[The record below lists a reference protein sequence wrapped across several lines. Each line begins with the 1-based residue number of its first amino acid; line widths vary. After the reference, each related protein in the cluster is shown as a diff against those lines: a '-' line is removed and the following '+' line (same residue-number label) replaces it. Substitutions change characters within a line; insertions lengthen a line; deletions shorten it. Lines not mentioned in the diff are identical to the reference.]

1 MKNYSIIFVS
11 LTALCISACNGGS
24 SSSSSNNALAYNQTP
39 IVVDHGVN
47 ESALPNRPFVT
58 VTLCVPGTTTCQTI
72 DHVLLDTGSDGL
84 RVPASVLKNAAM
96 YPQLTLDNQPLYT
109 CANYAAGYDFG
120 SMNLTDV
127 VWGGET
133 AKSVPFQ
140 IIDDS
145 QPQVGI
151 PASCDATGS
160 YFDFIA
166 AGQNAIIGVRN
177 SVYDADTNYT
187 CVNGTC
193 TPVTNLPESMLIGTP
208 VIRMPVDNN
217 GVLLQFPNVPANG
230 ATSFTGTLTFGI
242 NTQSNNTVTSNVNLL
257 YTRDS
262 LFNAS
267 YNNTNYQGTF
277 DSGTP
282 FIIFSDNT
290 LPVCTGEFEGF
301 YCPSSPMQINAV
313 FTSYDGRNQVNSS
326 YPLANPTIYW
336 GNAIAGNTLLPYAGA
351 PCAGCESFA
360 DSIFLWGLP
369 YFYGKTIYS
378 IFPGAMINNESAPA
392 LGFSS

>member
-1 MKNYSIIFVS
+1 MKNYSILLVS
-11 LTALCISACNGGS
+11 LTTLCLSACNGGS
-24 SSSSSNNALAYNQTP
+24 SSSSSGNTPAYNQTP
-39 IVVDHGVN
+39 IIVDLGVN
-47 ESALPNRPFVT
+47 ESAPLNRPFVT
-58 VTLCVPGTTTCQTI
+58 VTLCVPGTDTCQTI

-84 RVPASVLKNAAM
+84 RVPASILKNAAM

-177 SVYDADTNYT
+177 SVFDADANYT

-193 TPVTNLPESMLIGTP
+193 NPVTNLPESMLIASP

-217 GVLLQFPNVPANG
+217 GVLLQFPNIPANG

-242 NTQSNNTVTSNVNLL
+242 NTQSNNSVTSNVNLL
-257 YTRDS
+257 YTKDS
-262 LFNAS
+262 LFNTN

-282 FIIFSDNT
+282 YIIFSDNS
-290 LPVCTGEFEGF
+290 LPLCTGEFEGF

-313 FTSYDGRNQVNSS
+313 FSNYNGGNQVNSS
-326 YPLANPTIYW
+326 YPLANPAIYW
-336 GNAIAGNTLLPYAGA
+336 G
-351 PCAGCESFA
+351 
-360 DSIFLWGLP
+360 
-369 YFYGKTIYS
+369 
-378 IFPGAMINNESAPA
+378 MQ
-392 LGFSS
+392 

>member
-1 MKNYSIIFVS
+1 MKNYSTLLVS
-11 LTALCISACNGGS
+11 LTTLCLSACNGGS
-24 SSSSSNNALAYNQTP
+24 SSSSSGNSPAYNQTP
-39 IVVDHGVN
+39 IIVDLGVN
-47 ESALPNRPFVT
+47 ESAPLNRPFVT
-58 VTLCVPGTTTCQTI
+58 VTLCVPGTDTCQTI

-84 RVPASVLKNAAM
+84 RVPASILKNAAM
-96 YPQLTLDNQPLYT
+96 YPQLMLDNQPLYT

-177 SVYDADTNYT
+177 SVFDADTNYT

-193 TPVTNLPESMLIGTP
+193 NPVTNLPESMLIASP

-217 GVLLQFPNVPANG
+217 GVLLQFPNIPANG

-242 NTQSNNTVTSNVNLL
+242 NTQSNNTVKSNVNLL

-290 LPVCTGEFEGF
+290 LPLCTGEFEGF

-326 YPLANPTIYW
+326 YPLANPAIYW

-369 YFYGKTIYS
+369 YFYGKTVYS
-378 IFPGAMINNESAPA
+378 IFPGAMVNGESAPA
-392 LGFSS
+392 LGFSD

>member
-1 MKNYSIIFVS
+1 MKKYSSLLVS
-11 LTALCISACNGGS
+11 LAALCLSACNGGS
-24 SSSSSNNALAYNQTP
+24 SSSSSNNTLAYNQTP
-39 IVVDHGVN
+39 IIVDAGVN
-47 ESALPNRPFVT
+47 GAASVNRPFVT
-58 VTLCVPGTTTCQTI
+58 VTLCVPGTDTCQTI
-72 DHVLLDTGSDGL
+72 DHVLLDSGSDGL

-96 YPQLTLDNQPLYT
+96 YPQLTFDNQPLYT

-151 PASCDATGS
+151 PASCDATGN
-160 YFDFIA
+160 YFDFVA

-177 SVYDADTNYT
+177 SVFDADINYT
-187 CVNGTC
+187 CNNGIC
-193 TPVTNLPESMLIGTP
+193 THVSNLPESMLIASP
-208 VIRMPVDNN
+208 VIHMPVDNN
-217 GVLLQFPNVPANG
+217 GVLLQFPTVPATG
-230 ATSFTGTLTFGI
+230 ASSFTGTLTFGI
-242 NTQSNNTVTSNVNLL
+242 NTQPNNSVGSSVNLL
-257 YTRDS
+257 YTKDS
-262 LFNAS
+262 LFNTN
-267 YNNTNYQGTF
+267 YNNTNYQATF

-282 FIIFSDNT
+282 LIIFSDNS
-290 LPVCTGEFEGF
+290 LPLCAGEFAGL
-301 YCPSSPMQINAV
+301 YCPASPMQINAV
-313 FTSYDGRNQVNSS
+313 FSNYNGGNQINSS
-326 YPLANPTIYW
+326 YPLANPAIYL

-351 PCAGCESFA
+351 PCSGCESFA

-378 IFPGAMINNESAPA
+378 IFPGAMVNGESAPA